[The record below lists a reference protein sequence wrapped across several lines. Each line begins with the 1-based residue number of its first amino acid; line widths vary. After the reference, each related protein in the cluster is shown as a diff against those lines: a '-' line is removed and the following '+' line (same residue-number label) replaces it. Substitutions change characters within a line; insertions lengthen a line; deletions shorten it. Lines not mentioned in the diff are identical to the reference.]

1 MSKIR
6 LILISFFGMFLIGC
20 ATDGKRNPA
29 LPGKKLGIRCGK
41 NAPVVHAEC
50 FEAQE
55 KVQQARRKARR
66 KKSDHDSWCGT
77 ACLSAKQKKRE
88 ELLKARKKKREYSD
102 WCGTACL
109 SGRQKAR
116 LEGKSGLVGEWIG
129 DNWYE
134 RQTDSFR
141 LRQMSGANTFETAEA
156 SNTAY
161 ALILNNWG
169 LGQTI
174 EESSELYPDNTLVE
188 TKSQYLDFSYT
199 FNLSDTTGDSLTLTI
214 GAGAPKGE
222 IKVTTGTNTFRSNSV
237 SGAGY
242 FAVLGIELWIFELL
256 AGYRVSNIKF
266 TGLGSTDVDAL
277 GLEGSYSMSGHQSM
291 VGFGISL

>member
-1 MSKIR
+1 MPKIR
-6 LILISFFGMFLIGC
+6 LILIALFGMFLLGC
-20 ATDGKRNPA
+20 ATNGKRNPA
-29 LPGKKLGIRCGK
+29 FPGKKLGIRCGK
-41 NAPVVHAEC
+41 DAPVIHAEC
-50 FEAQE
+50 FEAQAR
-55 KVQQARRKARR
+55 VQEARRKARR
-66 KKSDHDSWCGT
+66 KSDHDSWCGT

-88 ELLKARKKKREYSD
+88 ELLKARKKKWEYSD

-116 LEGKSGLVGEWIG
+116 LEGKSGLMGEWIG

-134 RQTDSFR
+134 RQADSFR
-141 LRQMSGANTFETAEA
+141 LRSMSGANTFETAEA
-156 SNTAY
+156 TNKSY
-161 ALILNNWG
+161 SLILNNWG

-174 EESSELYPDNTLVE
+174 EESSELYPDDTLVE

-214 GAGAPKGE
+214 GAGAPRGE
-222 IKVTTGTNTFRSNSV
+222 IKVITSTNTYRSNSV

-256 AGYRVSNIKF
+256 AGYRVSNIKY
-266 TGLGSTDVDAL
+266 TGLGSTDTDIDD
-277 GLEGSYSMSGHQSM
+277 LEGGYSMKGHQSM
-291 VGFGISL
+291 IGFGISL

>member
-1 MSKIR
+1 MPKIR
-6 LILISFFGMFLIGC
+6 LILISFFGMFLLGC
-20 ATDGKRNPA
+20 STGGIPNSAF
-29 LPGKKLGIRCGK
+29 PGKKTGIRCGK
-41 NAPVVHAEC
+41 GASVVHAEC

-55 KVQQARRKARR
+55 KIQQARRKARR
-66 KKSDHDSWCGT
+66 KSDHDAWCGT
-77 ACLSAKQKKRE
+77 ACLSAKQKKRKQ
-88 ELLKARKKKREYSD
+88 LLKERKEKKEYSA

-109 SGRQKAR
+109 SGRQKAK

-129 DNWYE
+129 DHWYE

-141 LRQMSGANTFETAEA
+141 LRSMSGANTFETAEA
-156 SNTAY
+156 RNKAY
-161 ALILNNWG
+161 TLILNNWG

-214 GAGAPKGE
+214 GAGAPRGE

-266 TGLGSTDVDAL
+266 TGLGSTDADIL
-277 GLEGSYSMSGHQSM
+277 DLEGGYSMSGHQSM

>member
-1 MSKIR
+1 MPKIR
-6 LILISFFGMFLIGC
+6 LILISFFGMFLLGC
-20 ATDGKRNPA
+20 STGGRPNSAFT
-29 LPGKKLGIRCGK
+29 GKKAGIRCGK
-41 NAPVVHAEC
+41 GASVVHAEC

-55 KVQQARRKARR
+55 KIQQARRKARR

-77 ACLSAKQKKRE
+77 ACLSAKQKTRKQ
-88 ELLKARKKKREYSD
+88 LLKERKEKKEYSA

-141 LRQMSGANTFETAEA
+141 LRQMQGSNTFETAEA
-156 SNTAY
+156 SNIAY

-199 FNLSDTTGDSLTLTI
+199 FNLSETTGDSLTLTI

-222 IKVTTGTNTFRSNSV
+222 IKVTTSTNTFRSNSV

-256 AGYRVSNIKF
+256 AGYRVSNIKY
-266 TGLGSTDVDAL
+266 TGFGSTDVDEL
-277 GLEGSYSMSGHQSM
+277 DLEGSYSMSGHQSM

>member
-1 MSKIR
+1 MPKIR
-6 LILISFFGMFLIGC
+6 LILIALFGMFLLGC
-20 ATDGKRNPA
+20 ASGGKRNSTF
-29 LPGKKLGIRCGK
+29 KQKTNVINCGK
-41 NAPVVHAEC
+41 NAKVINSEC
-50 FEAQE
+50 FEAQA
-55 KVQQARRKARR
+55 KVQEARRKARR
-66 KKSDHDSWCGT
+66 KSDHDSWCGT

-88 ELLKARKKKREYSD
+88 ELLKARKKKWEYSD

-134 RQTDSFR
+134 RQADSFR
-141 LRQMSGANTFETAEA
+141 LRSMSGASTFETAEA
-156 SNTAY
+156 TNKSY
-161 ALILNNWG
+161 ALILNRWG

-174 EESSELYPDNTLVE
+174 EESSELYPGDIVVT

-199 FNLSDTTGDSLTLTI
+199 FNLSDTTGDSLTLTL
-214 GAGAPKGE
+214 GAGAPRGE
-222 IKVTTGTNTFRSNSV
+222 LKVTKSTNTYRSNSV

-256 AGYRVSNIKF
+256 AGYRVSNIKY
-266 TGLGSTDVDAL
+266 TGLGSTDTDIDD
-277 GLEGSYSMSGHQSM
+277 LESGYSMKGHQSM
-291 VGFGISL
+291 IGFGISL

>member
-1 MSKIR
+1 MPKIR
-6 LILISFFGMFLIGC
+6 LILIALFGMFLLGC
-20 ATDGKRNPA
+20 ASGGKRNSTFTQ
-29 LPGKKLGIRCGK
+29 KTNVINCGK
-41 NAPVVHAEC
+41 NAKVINSEC
-50 FEAQE
+50 FEAQA
-55 KVQQARRKARR
+55 KVQEARRKARR
-66 KKSDHDSWCGT
+66 KSDHDSWCGT

-88 ELLKARKKKREYSD
+88 ELLKARKKKWEYSD

-134 RQTDSFR
+134 RQADSFR
-141 LRQMSGANTFETAEA
+141 LRSMSGANTFETAEA
-156 SNTAY
+156 TNKSY
-161 ALILNNWG
+161 ALILNRWG

-174 EESSELYPDNTLVE
+174 EESSELYPDDIVVT

-214 GAGAPKGE
+214 GAGAPRGE
-222 IKVTTGTNTFRSNSV
+222 LKVTKSTNTYRSNSV

-256 AGYRVSNIKF
+256 AGYRVSNIKY
-266 TGLGSTDVDAL
+266 TGLGSTDTDIDD
-277 GLEGSYSMSGHQSM
+277 LESGYSMKGHQSM
-291 VGFGISL
+291 IGFGISL

>member
-1 MSKIR
+1 MPKIR
-6 LILISFFGMFLIGC
+6 LILIALFGMFLLGC
-20 ATDGKRNPA
+20 ASGGKRNSTFTQ
-29 LPGKKLGIRCGK
+29 KTNVINCGK
-41 NAPVVHAEC
+41 NAKVISSEC
-50 FEAQE
+50 FDAQA
-55 KVQQARRKARR
+55 KVQEARRKARR
-66 KKSDHDSWCGT
+66 KSDHDSWCGT

-88 ELLKARKKKREYSD
+88 ELLKARKKKWEYSD

-116 LEGKSGLVGEWIG
+116 LEGKSGLMGEWIG

-134 RQTDSFR
+134 RQADSFR
-141 LRQMSGANTFETAEA
+141 LRSMSGANTFETAEA
-156 SNTAY
+156 TNKSY

-214 GAGAPKGE
+214 GAGAPRGE
-222 IKVTTGTNTFRSNSV
+222 IKVTTSTNTFRSNSV

-266 TGLGSTDVDAL
+266 TGFGSTDVDEL
-277 GLEGSYSMSGHQSM
+277 DLEGSYSMSGHQSM
-291 VGFGISL
+291 IGFGISL

>member
-1 MSKIR
+1 MPKIR
-6 LILISFFGMFLIGC
+6 LILIALFGMFLLGC
-20 ATDGKRNPA
+20 ASGGKRNSTFTQ
-29 LPGKKLGIRCGK
+29 KTNVINCGK
-41 NAPVVHAEC
+41 NAKVINSEC
-50 FEAQE
+50 FEAQA
-55 KVQQARRKARR
+55 KVQEARRKARR
-66 KKSDHDSWCGT
+66 KSDHDSWCGT

-88 ELLKARKKKREYSD
+88 ELLKARKKKWEYSD

-116 LEGKSGLVGEWIG
+116 LEGKSGLMGEWIG

-134 RQTDSFR
+134 RQADSFR
-141 LRQMSGANTFETAEA
+141 LRSMSGANTFETAEA
-156 SNTAY
+156 TNKSY
-161 ALILNNWG
+161 ALILNRWG

-174 EESSELYPDNTLVE
+174 EESSELYPDDIVVT

-214 GAGAPKGE
+214 GAGAPRGE
-222 IKVTTGTNTFRSNSV
+222 LKVTKSTNTYRSNSV

-266 TGLGSTDVDAL
+266 TGLGSTDSDQL
-277 GLEGSYSMSGHQSM
+277 DLEGGYSMSGHQSM
-291 VGFGISL
+291 VGLGISL

>member
-1 MSKIR
+1 MPKIR
-6 LILISFFGMFLIGC
+6 LILISFFGMFLLGC
-20 ATDGKRNPA
+20 STGGIPNSAF
-29 LPGKKLGIRCGK
+29 PGKKTGIRCGK
-41 NAPVVHAEC
+41 GASVVHAEC

-55 KVQQARRKARR
+55 KIQQARRKARR
-66 KKSDHDSWCGT
+66 KSDHDAWCGT
-77 ACLSAKQKKRE
+77 ACLSAKQKKRKQ
-88 ELLKARKKKREYSD
+88 LLKERKEKKEYSA

-109 SGRQKAR
+109 SGKQKAK

-129 DNWYE
+129 DHWYE

-141 LRQMSGANTFETAEA
+141 LRSMSGANTFETAEA
-156 SNTAY
+156 TNKAY
-161 ALILNNWG
+161 SLILNNWG

-174 EESSELYPDNTLVE
+174 EESSELYPDDTLVE

-222 IKVTTGTNTFRSNSV
+222 IKVTTSTNTFRSNSV

-256 AGYRVSNIKF
+256 AVYRVSNIKF
-266 TGLGSTDVDAL
+266 TGFGATDVDEL
-277 GLEGSYSMSGHQSM
+277 DLEGSYSMSGHQSM
-291 VGFGISL
+291 VGLGISL

>member
-1 MSKIR
+1 MPKIR
-6 LILISFFGMFLIGC
+6 LILIALFGMFLLGC
-20 ATDGKRNPA
+20 ATNGKRNPA
-29 LPGKKLGIRCGK
+29 FPGKKLGIRCGK

-55 KVQQARRKARR
+55 KIQQARRKARR
-66 KKSDHDSWCGT
+66 KSDHDSWCGT

-141 LRQMSGANTFETAEA
+141 LRSMSGANTFETAEA
-156 SNTAY
+156 TNTAY

-222 IKVTTGTNTFRSNSV
+222 IKVTTSTNTFRSNSV

-242 FAVLGIELWIFELL
+242 FAVLGIELWFFELL

-266 TGLGSTDVDAL
+266 TGLGSTDVAELD
-277 GLEGSYSMSGHQSM
+277 LEGSYSMSGHQSM

>member
-1 MSKIR
+1 MPKIR
-6 LILISFFGMFLIGC
+6 LILIALFGMFLLGC
-20 ATDGKRNPA
+20 ASGGKRNSTFTQ
-29 LPGKKLGIRCGK
+29 KTNVINCGK
-41 NAPVVHAEC
+41 NAKVINSEC
-50 FEAQE
+50 FEAQA
-55 KVQQARRKARR
+55 KVQEARRKARR
-66 KKSDHDSWCGT
+66 KSDHDSWCGT

-88 ELLKARKKKREYSD
+88 ELLKARKKKWEYSD

-141 LRQMSGANTFETAEA
+141 LRSMSGYNTFETAEA
-156 SNTAY
+156 TNKSY
-161 ALILNNWG
+161 SLILNNWG

-174 EESSELYPDNTLVE
+174 EESSELYPDDTLVE

-214 GAGAPKGE
+214 GAGAPRGE
-222 IKVTTGTNTFRSNSV
+222 IKVTTATNTFRSNSV

-256 AGYRVSNIKF
+256 AGYRVSNIKY
-266 TGLGSTDVDAL
+266 TGLGSTDTDIDD
-277 GLEGSYSMSGHQSM
+277 LESGYSMKGHQSM
-291 VGFGISL
+291 IGFGISL

>member
-1 MSKIR
+1 MPKIR
-6 LILISFFGMFLIGC
+6 LILIALFGMFLLGC
-20 ATDGKRNPA
+20 ASGGKRNSTFTQ
-29 LPGKKLGIRCGK
+29 KTNVINCGK
-41 NAPVVHAEC
+41 NAKVINSEC
-50 FEAQE
+50 FEAQA
-55 KVQQARRKARR
+55 KVQEARRKARR
-66 KKSDHDSWCGT
+66 KSDHDSWCGT

-88 ELLKARKKKREYSD
+88 KLLKAQKKKRDSTQ

-116 LEGKSGLVGEWIG
+116 IEGKSGLVGEWIG

-141 LRQMSGANTFETAEA
+141 LRSMSGANTFETAEA
-156 SNTAY
+156 TNTAY
-161 ALILNNWG
+161 SLILNNWG

-214 GAGAPKGE
+214 GAGAPRGE
-222 IKVTTGTNTFRSNSV
+222 IKVTTATNTFRSNSV

-266 TGLGSTDVDAL
+266 TGLGSTDVDEL
-277 GLEGSYSMSGHQSM
+277 DLEGSYSMSGHQSM

>member
-1 MSKIR
+1 MPKIR
-6 LILISFFGMFLIGC
+6 LILIALFGMFLLGC
-20 ATDGKRNPA
+20 ASVGKRNSTFTQ
-29 LPGKKLGIRCGK
+29 KTNVINCSK
-41 NAPVVHAEC
+41 NAKVISSEC
-50 FEAQE
+50 FDAQA
-55 KVQQARRKARR
+55 KVQEARRKARR
-66 KKSDHDSWCGT
+66 KSDHDSWCGT

-88 ELLKARKKKREYSD
+88 ELLKARKKKWEYSD

-109 SGRQKAR
+109 SGRQKTR

-134 RQTDSFR
+134 RQADSFR
-141 LRQMSGANTFETAEA
+141 LRSMGGANTFETAEA
-156 SNTAY
+156 TNKSY
-161 ALILNNWG
+161 ALILNRWG

-214 GAGAPKGE
+214 GAGAPRGE
-222 IKVTTGTNTFRSNSV
+222 IKVTTATNTFRSNSV

-256 AGYRVSNIKF
+256 AGYRVSNIKY
-266 TGLGSTDVDAL
+266 TGLGSTDSGVLD
-277 GLEGSYSMSGHQSM
+277 LEGSYSMSGHQSM
-291 VGFGISL
+291 IGFGISL

>member
-1 MSKIR
+1 MPKIR
-6 LILISFFGMFLIGC
+6 LILISFFGMFLLGC
-20 ATDGKRNPA
+20 STGGIPNSAF
-29 LPGKKLGIRCGK
+29 PGKKAGIRCGK
-41 NAPVVHAEC
+41 GASVVHAEC

-55 KVQQARRKARR
+55 KIQQARRKARR
-66 KKSDHDSWCGT
+66 KSSDQDSWCGT
-77 ACLSAKQKKRE
+77 ACLSAKQKKRKQ
-88 ELLKARKKKREYSD
+88 LLKERKEKKEYSA

-109 SGRQKAR
+109 SGKQKSK
-116 LEGKSGLVGEWIG
+116 LEGKSGLTGEWLG
-129 DNWYE
+129 EHWYE

-141 LRQMSGANTFETAEA
+141 LRQISGSNTFETAEA
-156 SNTAY
+156 TNTAY

-222 IKVTTGTNTFRSNSV
+222 IKITTSTNTFRSNSV

-266 TGLGSTDVDAL
+266 TGLGSTDVDEL
-277 GLEGSYSMSGHQSM
+277 DLEGSYSMSGHQSM
-291 VGFGISL
+291 VGLGISL

>member
-1 MSKIR
+1 MPNIR
-6 LILISFFGMFLIGC
+6 LILITFFGMFLLGC
-20 ATDGKRNPA
+20 ATDEKRGPA
-29 LPGKKLGIRCGK
+29 FPGKTLGIRCGK
-41 NAPVVHAEC
+41 GASVIHAEC

-55 KVQQARRKARR
+55 KIQQARRKARR
-66 KKSDHDSWCGT
+66 KSDHDAWCGT
-77 ACLSAKQKKRE
+77 ACLSAKQKKRKQ
-88 ELLKARKKKREYSD
+88 LLKERKEKKEYSA

-109 SGRQKAR
+109 SGKQKAKI
-116 LEGKSGLVGEWIG
+116 EGKSGLVGEWIG
-129 DNWYE
+129 ENWYE

-141 LRQMSGANTFETAEA
+141 IRQMSGSNTFETAEA
-156 SNTAY
+156 TNTAY
-161 ALILNNWG
+161 SLILDNWG

-174 EESSELYPDNTLVE
+174 EESSELYPDDTLVE

-214 GAGAPKGE
+214 GAGAPRGE

-256 AGYRVSNIKF
+256 AGCRVSNIKF
-266 TGLGSTDVDAL
+266 TGLGSTDADQL
-277 GLEGSYSMSGHQSM
+277 DLEGGYSMSGHQSM

>member
-1 MSKIR
+1 MPKIR
-6 LILISFFGMFLIGC
+6 LILISFFGMFLLGC
-20 ATDGKRNPA
+20 STGGIPNSAF
-29 LPGKKLGIRCGK
+29 PGKKTGIRCGK
-41 NAPVVHAEC
+41 GASVVHAEC

-55 KVQQARRKARR
+55 KIQQARRKARR
-66 KKSDHDSWCGT
+66 KSDHDAWCGT
-77 ACLSAKQKKRE
+77 ACLSAKQKKRKQ
-88 ELLKARKKKREYSD
+88 LLKERKEKKEYSA

-141 LRQMSGANTFETAEA
+141 LRQMQGSNSFETAEA
-156 SNTAY
+156 TNTAY

-199 FNLSDTTGDSLTLTI
+199 FNLSQTTGDSLTLTI
-214 GAGAPKGE
+214 GAGAPRGE

-266 TGLGSTDVDAL
+266 TGLGSTDADQL
-277 GLEGSYSMSGHQSM
+277 DLEGGYSMSGHQSM

>member
-1 MSKIR
+1 MPKIR
-6 LILISFFGMFLIGC
+6 LILIALFGMFLLGC
-20 ATDGKRNPA
+20 ASGGKRNSTFTQ
-29 LPGKKLGIRCGK
+29 KTNVINCGK
-41 NAPVVHAEC
+41 NAKVINSEC
-50 FEAQE
+50 FEAQA
-55 KVQQARRKARR
+55 KVQEARRKARR
-66 KKSDHDSWCGT
+66 KSDHDSWCGT

-88 ELLKARKKKREYSD
+88 ELLKARKKKWEYSD

-116 LEGKSGLVGEWIG
+116 LEGKSGLMGEWIG

-134 RQTDSFR
+134 RQADSFR
-141 LRQMSGANTFETAEA
+141 LRSMSGANTFETAEA
-156 SNTAY
+156 TNKSY
-161 ALILNNWG
+161 ALILNRWG

-174 EESSELYPDNTLVE
+174 EESSELYPDDIVVT

-214 GAGAPKGE
+214 GAGAPRGE
-222 IKVTTGTNTFRSNSV
+222 LKVTKSTNTYRSNSV

-256 AGYRVSNIKF
+256 AGYRVSNIKY
-266 TGLGSTDVDAL
+266 TGLGSTDTDIDD
-277 GLEGSYSMSGHQSM
+277 LEGGYSMKGHQSM
-291 VGFGISL
+291 IGFGISL

>member
-1 MSKIR
+1 MPKIR
-6 LILISFFGMFLIGC
+6 LILIALFGMFLLGC
-20 ATDGKRNPA
+20 ASGGKRNSTFTQ
-29 LPGKKLGIRCGK
+29 KTNVINCGK
-41 NAPVVHAEC
+41 NAKVINSEC
-50 FEAQE
+50 FEAQA
-55 KVQQARRKARR
+55 KVQEARRKARR
-66 KKSDHDSWCGT
+66 KSDHDSWCGT

-88 ELLKARKKKREYSD
+88 ELLKARKKKWEYSD

-134 RQTDSFR
+134 RQADSFR
-141 LRQMSGANTFETAEA
+141 LRSMSGANTFETAEA
-156 SNTAY
+156 TNKSY
-161 ALILNNWG
+161 ALILNRWG

-174 EESSELYPDNTLVE
+174 EESSELYPDDIVVT

-214 GAGAPKGE
+214 GAGAPRGE
-222 IKVTTGTNTFRSNSV
+222 LKVTKSTNTYRSNSV

-256 AGYRVSNIKF
+256 AGYRVSNIKY
-266 TGLGSTDVDAL
+266 TGLGSTDTDIDD
-277 GLEGSYSMSGHQSM
+277 LEGGYSMKGHQSM
-291 VGFGISL
+291 IGFGISL

>member
-1 MSKIR
+1 MPKIR
-6 LILISFFGMFLIGC
+6 LILIALFGMFLLGC
-20 ATDGKRNPA
+20 ASDGKRNPA
-29 LPGKKLGIRCGK
+29 FPGKKLGIRCGK
-41 NAPVVHAEC
+41 DAPVVHAEC
-50 FEAQE
+50 FEAQAR
-55 KVQQARRKARR
+55 VQEARRKARR
-66 KKSDHDSWCGT
+66 KSDHDSWCGT

-88 ELLKARKKKREYSD
+88 KLLKARKKKRDSTQ

-109 SGRQKAR
+109 SGRQKSKI
-116 LEGKSGLVGEWIG
+116 EGRSGLVGQWIG

-141 LRQMSGANTFETAEA
+141 LRSMSGANTFETAEA
-156 SNTAY
+156 TNKSY
-161 ALILNNWG
+161 SLILNNWG

-174 EESSELYPDNTLVE
+174 EESSELYPDDTLVE

-214 GAGAPKGE
+214 GAGAPRGE
-222 IKVTTGTNTFRSNSV
+222 IKVTTATNTFRSNSV

-256 AGYRVSNIKF
+256 AGYRVSNIKY
-266 TGLGSTDVDAL
+266 TGLGSTDTDIDD
-277 GLEGSYSMSGHQSM
+277 LEGGYSMSGHQSM
-291 VGFGISL
+291 IGFGISL

>member
-1 MSKIR
+1 MPKIR
-6 LILISFFGMFLIGC
+6 LILIALFGMFLLGC
-20 ATDGKRNPA
+20 ASGGKRNSTFTQRTNV
-29 LPGKKLGIRCGK
+29 INCGK
-41 NAPVVHAEC
+41 NAKVINAEC
-50 FEAQE
+50 LEAQE
-55 KVQQARRKARR
+55 KVEAARRKARR
-66 KKSDHDSWCGT
+66 KSDHDSWCGT

-88 ELLKARKKKREYSD
+88 ELLRARKKKWQYSD

-116 LEGKSGLVGEWIG
+116 LEGKSGLMGEWIG

-141 LRQMSGANTFETAEA
+141 LRSMSGANTFETAEA
-156 SNTAY
+156 TNKSY
-161 ALILNNWG
+161 ALILNRWG

-174 EESSELYPDNTLVE
+174 EESSELYPDDIVVT

-214 GAGAPKGE
+214 GAGAPRGE
-222 IKVTTGTNTFRSNSV
+222 LKVTKSTNTYRSNSV

-256 AGYRVSNIKF
+256 AGYRVSNIKY
-266 TGLGSTDVDAL
+266 TGLGSTDTDIDD
-277 GLEGSYSMSGHQSM
+277 LESGYSMKGHQSM
-291 VGFGISL
+291 IGFGISL

>member
-1 MSKIR
+1 MPKIR
-6 LILISFFGMFLIGC
+6 LILIALFGMFLLGC
-20 ATDGKRNPA
+20 ASGGKRNSTFTQ
-29 LPGKKLGIRCGK
+29 KTNVINCGK
-41 NAPVVHAEC
+41 NAKVINSEC
-50 FEAQE
+50 FEAQA
-55 KVQQARRKARR
+55 KVQEARRKARR
-66 KKSDHDSWCGT
+66 KSDHDSWCGT

-88 ELLKARKKKREYSD
+88 ELLKARKKKWEYSD

-116 LEGKSGLVGEWIG
+116 LEGKSGLMGEWIG

-134 RQTDSFR
+134 RQADSFR
-141 LRQMSGANTFETAEA
+141 LRSMSGANTFETAEA
-156 SNTAY
+156 TNKSY
-161 ALILNNWG
+161 ALILNRWG

-174 EESSELYPDNTLVE
+174 EESSELYPDDIVVT

-214 GAGAPKGE
+214 GAGAPRGE
-222 IKVTTGTNTFRSNSV
+222 LKVTKSTNTYRSNSV

-256 AGYRVSNIKF
+256 AGYRVSNIKY
-266 TGLGSTDVDAL
+266 TGLGSTDTDL
-277 GLEGSYSMSGHQSM
+277 DDLESGYSMKGHQSM
-291 VGFGISL
+291 IGLGISL